1 MTAINLHYEL
11 CMPHA
16 LIVFRMMVAYCYV
29 CTDVMCYVVCVCSVN
44 RSNNHCIFVIIR
56 INDHVVS
63 DSKRR

>member
-29 CTDVMCYVVCVCSVN
+29 CTDVMCYVVCVWSDN
-44 RSNNHCIFVIIR
+44 HSNNHCIFVII
-56 INDHVVS
+56 
-63 DSKRR
+63 